1 MWILTA
7 SRTRNELIL
16 SSRDSS
22 FFCRVGSHLNFLGSF
37 LVVFVFPVRGCI
49 HRVIIVFFYFFF
61 SIPFFFF
68 IPTGCFF
75 IKTFFLSLSSPPIF
89 TLFLHF

>member
-16 SSRDSS
+16 GSQDSS

-49 HRVIIVFFYFFF
+49 HRVIIVFFTGHIVLFFYKNF
-61 SIPFFFF
+61 S
-68 IPTGCFF
+68 
-75 IKTFFLSLSSPPIF
+75 
-89 TLFLHF
+89 LHLYNPK

>member
-68 IPTGCFF
+68 
-75 IKTFFLSLSSPPIF
+75 
-89 TLFLHF
+89 LFLLVVFL

>member
-7 SRTRNELIL
+7 SRTRNEPIL

-22 FFCRVGSHLNFLGSF
+22 FFCRVGSHLNFLGAF

-49 HRVIIVFFYFFF
+49 HRVIIVFFF
-61 SIPFFFF
+61 
-68 IPTGCFF
+68 TGH
-75 IKTFFLSLSSPPIF
+75 IVLFFL
-89 TLFLHF
+89 

>member
-49 HRVIIVFFYFFF
+49 HRVIIVF
-61 SIPFFFF
+61 I
-68 IPTGCFF
+68 
-75 IKTFFLSLSSPPIF
+75 FFLLLTGHIV
-89 TLFLHF
+89 LFFL